1 MESEN
6 IIKINGIEPPLHLE
20 NEPEKY
26 TGFLIMVKEIILN
39 ELNTGKTLE
48 VMMPNQLE
56 AEKLLNELIIFKI
69 SNDHEFRIKVEDNYL
84 FASKYFIIKTGN

>member
-1 MESEN
+1 MEKET
-6 IIKINGIEPPLHLE
+6 IIKINGIEPPLHLK
-20 NEPEKY
+20 NEPASYMK
-26 TGFLIMVKEIILN
+26 FLNKVKEIILN

-56 AEKLLNELIIFKI
+56 AEKLLNDLIIFKI

-84 FASKYFIIKTGN
+84 RASKYFIIKTGI